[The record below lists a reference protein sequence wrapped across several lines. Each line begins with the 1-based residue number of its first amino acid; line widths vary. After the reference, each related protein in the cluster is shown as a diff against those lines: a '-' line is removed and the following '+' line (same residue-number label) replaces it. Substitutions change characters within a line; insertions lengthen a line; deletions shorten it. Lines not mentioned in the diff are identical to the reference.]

1 VLLVP
6 VPLALA
12 APFVRLLG
20 EFVFDRFSCDES
32 AGYPTICKGPL
43 QLRRTGRA
51 LLRLRGAGQPQSLR
65 SLAGPDARGRD
76 RAEDRGTPSSRA
88 YVKSVVSAFRDA
100 VDGLMQGRE
109 AAYLSLLA
117 LTEGSRETQG
127 AFAGK
132 RWR

>member
-1 VLLVP
+1 
-6 VPLALA
+6 
-12 APFVRLLG
+12 
-20 EFVFDRFSCDES
+20 
-32 AGYPTICKGPL
+32 
-43 QLRRTGRA
+43 
-51 LLRLRGAGQPQSLR
+51 
-65 SLAGPDARGRD
+65 
-76 RAEDRGTPSSRA
+76 
-88 YVKSVVSAFRDA
+88 VKSVVSAFRDA